1 MTNDDALA
9 LFMFFAVLIG
19 GAIGYYL
26 EGRNNERNNGE

>member
-19 GAIGYYL
+19 GAIGYYI
-26 EGRNNERNNGE
+26 EGRKNERNGE

>member
-19 GAIGYYL
+19 AAIGYFI
-26 EGRNNERNNGE
+26 ERRNDERNGE

>member
-9 LFMFFAVLIG
+9 LFMFFALLIG

-26 EGRNNERNNGE
+26 EGRKAEK